1 MKRFIHTHQF
11 RPVAFQ
17 FRQNTGR
24 WMTLVIGIVL
34 LVVFS
39 QWNTVQASDQSTFR
53 LSRLESATRTL
64 QSRINQLENQIGR
77 LSRGT
82 SSPAPTPSLTTP
94 PSNADESILASDPMF
109 DRLATLV
116 IETRQDMF
124 ALQEQ
129 VEALERQLNPANLPV
144 ENDSL

>member
-1 MKRFIHTHQF
+1 MKRFTQNHQIQHIDH
-11 RPVAFQ
+11 RLLRNLA
-17 FRQNTGR
+17 R
-24 WMTLVIGIVL
+24 WTILTFGIVL
-34 LVVFS
+34 LVFLL
-39 QWNTVQASDQSTFR
+39 QWNTVQASDQSSFR

-94 PSNADESILASDPMF
+94 PSDADESILASDPMF

>member
-1 MKRFIHTHQF
+1 MKRFTQNHQIQHID
-11 RPVAFQ
+11 RRLLRNLA
-17 FRQNTGR
+17 R
-24 WMTLVIGIVL
+24 WTILTFGIVL
-34 LVVFS
+34 LVFLL
-39 QWNTVQASDQSTFR
+39 QWNTVQASDQSSFR

-94 PSNADESILASDPMF
+94 PSDADESILASDPMF